1 LFPNRVKV
9 INNRRSDV
17 YESSAHIMTDAM
29 RHDLTKALRQI
40 SDDSRYVLGELRKNG
55 SAWIVGGWV
64 RDSLMGGNA
73 ADMDIATTLTPKEI
87 ESIFPRSIMVGA
99 NFGTVL
105 VRIEDEENTSEWQ
118 VTTLR
123 CEEDYLDGRRPETV
137 SFLEAGEDDKGIIE
151 DLSRRDF
158 TINSMAI
165 GIDESLIDPHD
176 GLNDL
181 STGTLRTVGS
191 AEKRF
196 KEDGLR
202 VLRAFRFLDAG
213 EAGIRKMDEALER
226 GIVQA
231 EGFLSGVSRERVGV
245 EITKILSGEN
255 AHEIALKMDSLGV
268 FGRVFEGYD
277 VDIPPQ
283 LSNNHL
289 VNLALLFRNEDISGK
304 SLSDRLRGTLVLSKN
319 SLTEI
324 SIMHECRN
332 LELDCSIESLRR
344 FKVVVP
350 ETRREMILQYLEKS
364 GVDLR
369 DFREALRQAENE
381 DLIISPII
389 KGDKLAEVTGLVPG
403 PRLGKL
409 KAWLHRK
416 QIESALRTESDLIA
430 LLSEF
435 NWKRSNYEEW
445 DILQWP

>member
-1 LFPNRVKV
+1 
-9 INNRRSDV
+9 
-17 YESSAHIMTDAM
+17 MTDAM

-123 CEEDYLDGRRPETV
+123 SEEDYLDGRRPETV

-268 FGRVFEGYD
+268 FDRVFEGYN

-304 SLSDRLRGTLVLSKN
+304 SLSDRLRG
-319 SLTEI
+319 
-324 SIMHECRN
+324 
-332 LELDCSIESLRR
+332 
-344 FKVVVP
+344 
-350 ETRREMILQYLEKS
+350 
-364 GVDLR
+364 DLG
-369 DFREALRQAENE
+369 ALKKF
-381 DLIISPII
+381 S
-389 KGDKLAEVTGLVPG
+389 
-403 PRLGKL
+403 
-409 KAWLHRK
+409 
-416 QIESALRTESDLIA
+416 
-430 LLSEF
+430 
-435 NWKRSNYEEW
+435 Y
-445 DILQWP
+445 

>member
-1 LFPNRVKV
+1 MFHNRVKV

-17 YESSAHIMTDAM
+17 YESSADIMTDAM

-255 AHEIALKMDSLGV
+255 AHEIALKTVS
-268 FGRVFEGYD
+268 YT
-277 VDIPPQ
+277 P
-283 LSNNHL
+283 
-289 VNLALLFRNEDISGK
+289 
-304 SLSDRLRGTLVLSKN
+304 LRA
-319 SLTEI
+319 
-324 SIMHECRN
+324 HE
-332 LELDCSIESLRR
+332 
-344 FKVVVP
+344 
-350 ETRREMILQYLEKS
+350 T
-364 GVDLR
+364 
-369 DFREALRQAENE
+369 
-381 DLIISPII
+381 
-389 KGDKLAEVTGLVPG
+389 
-403 PRLGKL
+403 
-409 KAWLHRK
+409 
-416 QIESALRTESDLIA
+416 
-430 LLSEF
+430 
-435 NWKRSNYEEW
+435 
-445 DILQWP
+445 

>member
-1 LFPNRVKV
+1 MSRGLG
-9 INNRRSDV
+9 DV
-17 YESSAHIMTDAM
+17 Y
-29 RHDLTKALRQI
+29 KRQ
-40 SDDSRYVLGELRKNG
+40 N
-55 SAWIVGGWV
+55 
-64 RDSLMGGNA
+64 
-73 ADMDIATTLTPKEI
+73 
-87 ESIFPRSIMVGA
+87 
-99 NFGTVL
+99 
-105 VRIEDEENTSEWQ
+105 
-118 VTTLR
+118 
-123 CEEDYLDGRRPETV
+123 
-137 SFLEAGEDDKGIIE
+137 
-151 DLSRRDF
+151 
-158 TINSMAI
+158 
-165 GIDESLIDPHD
+165 
-176 GLNDL
+176 
-181 STGTLRTVGS
+181 
-191 AEKRF
+191 
-196 KEDGLR
+196 
-202 VLRAFRFLDAG
+202 
-213 EAGIRKMDEALER
+213 
-226 GIVQA
+226 
-231 EGFLSGVSRERVGV
+231 
-245 EITKILSGEN
+245 
-255 AHEIALKMDSLGV
+255 
-268 FGRVFEGYD
+268 

-324 SIMHECRN
+324 SILHECRN

-389 KGDKLAEVTGLVPG
+389 KGDKLAQVTGLVPG

>member
-1 LFPNRVKV
+1 MFPNRVKV

-99 NFGTVL
+99 DFGTVL

-268 FGRVFEGYD
+268 FGRVFEGYKL
-277 VDIPPQ
+277 DIPPQ

-289 VNLALLFRNEDISGK
+289 VNLALLSGMRIS
-304 SLSDRLRGTLVLSKN
+304 R
-319 SLTEI
+319 
-324 SIMHECRN
+324 
-332 LELDCSIESLRR
+332 ESL
-344 FKVVVP
+344 
-350 ETRREMILQYLEKS
+350 
-364 GVDLR
+364 
-369 DFREALRQAENE
+369 FR
-381 DLIISPII
+381 I
-389 KGDKLAEVTGLVPG
+389 G
-403 PRLGKL
+403 
-409 KAWLHRK
+409 
-416 QIESALRTESDLIA
+416 
-430 LLSEF
+430 
-435 NWKRSNYEEW
+435 
-445 DILQWP
+445 